1 MKKVNNNDAKLYNIN
16 LSNYLK
22 SFLNR
27 LEKYN
32 INFSY
37 DEIMR
42 IINKFSS
49 FSYKEKVGIIDSIN
63 NFVSEVEKKND
74 LEQETII
81 ENLLLDH
88 KLSFILE
95 SPEENEVSS
104 SDVKGNND
112 LIRSYI
118 RDFSRFKLLSH
129 EEEIEL
135 IKKIN
140 NGDKE
145 AKELFI
151 NSNLRLVVSIAKRY
165 QGNGLDFLDLIQEGN
180 IGLLKALDKYDYTK
194 GYKFS
199 TYATWWIRQMV
210 SRSLIDKGHN
220 IRIPVHL
227 AEAINKLEKIDNY
240 YSKMNGGHLTDEEL
254 SDLSGIPVKKVEEI
268 RLIRQDCISLDT
280 PIGEEKDTTIKEFVA
295 DVSDDTPEE
304 LAMKNALRDSLLN
317 VLDSLTEREKN
328 ILIDRYGLDDGKFKT
343 LEVIG
348 KKYNITRERVRQIES
363 KALRKLRHPSRAKKL
378 YDYIDTDA
386 KKR

>member
-268 RLIRQDCISLDT
+268 RSIRQDCISLDT

-317 VLDSLTEREKN
+317 VLDSLKEKEKN

-363 KALRKLRHPSRAKKL
+363 KALRKLKHPSRAKKL
-378 YDYIDTDA
+378 YDYIDRDA

>member
-95 SPEENEVSS
+95 SPEGNEVSS
-104 SDVKGNND
+104 FDVKGNND

-268 RLIRQDCISLDT
+268 RSIRQDCISLDT

-363 KALRKLRHPSRAKKL
+363 KALRRLRHPSRAKKL
-378 YDYIDTDA
+378 YDYIDRDA

>member
-95 SPEENEVSS
+95 SPEGNEVSS

-268 RLIRQDCISLDT
+268 RSIRQDCISLDT

-363 KALRKLRHPSRAKKL
+363 KALRRLRHPSRAKKL
-378 YDYIDTDA
+378 YDYIDRDA